1 MTSIERTAYPR
12 FKRLM
17 SAREMHVFFTPKRE
31 EIGWAQER
39 TRSEEHLL
47 ALALALKCYQKLGY
61 FPKAAEVPETV
72 VEHVRGALELP
83 EGTGPHYESANTA
96 KLHRKLVRE
105 RQGISYDQ
113 ERARQIAEEAIR
125 RTALVK
131 NNPPDLINV
140 ALEELV
146 RATCELPA
154 FRTLDEMAARVRR
167 EVNEDIFA
175 TVRSRMT
182 MEDRARLLG
191 LLEVG
196 GLDRKSGL
204 NRLKKPAKRP
214 SWSHLK
220 EQHKQLQWVDG
231 LGNTDAW
238 LEGIA
243 PGKVADF
250 AAEAGALDAAE
261 LRDYETGKLIALL
274 ACLVHTARRRAR
286 DDLAE
291 MFCKRVATKLK
302 NAKDELEEI
311 RNQQQALVERM
322 IGTYRTV
329 LEHIDP
335 ADLVPRG
342 PDGAPVPFPAGKK
355 ARRKA
360 ARALAAKRAAA
371 LALAQ
376 KTVQSS
382 GSFAAEFADIEAVSA
397 HHGNNHEVLVA
408 RFYKRDRAPMFDLVG
423 TLEFEAVSEDRRVL
437 DALAHAGAHQSA
449 TREYVSELYEGEPLD
464 LGFASQNWQR
474 AVRDRKR
481 PGMLDRRPFETMV
494 FTYLAEHLRTGDVAI
509 TGSDTFANWLDQ
521 LPDWEECSPKLAQLC
536 EETGLPDTAA
546 GFTAALRGRLEA
558 TAAEVDSGYP
568 DNTDLVIDE
577 NGVPVLRKQR
587 AKGVSALAEA
597 LEAEV
602 KARMPERTLLGILSR
617 TAYWV
622 EWWRRFGPASG
633 SDPKLKDPFGR
644 YVLTTFVGGINMT
657 FAEAARHI
665 AGVSAHE
672 LGAITN
678 RHLSV
683 DKINEAITDVVN
695 AFMRLDLVK
704 AWGDGTSVA
713 ADGTQMDT
721 FIDNLLAE
729 SSIRYGGFG
738 GIAYHHISD
747 QYIALFSRFV
757 PCGVWEAVYIIDGL
771 LKNASEMKPDTIHAD
786 TQGQSFPVF
795 CLSHL
800 MGFEL
805 MPRIRNWKDRTFY
818 RPSASARYRHIDVL
832 FDQGGGNVIDWRL
845 VETHWRDLMRV
856 SIAIREGT
864 LASPLLLRR
873 LGSNSHRNQI
883 YRAFREV
890 GRAVATVQLLKF
902 ISDPSLRRRV
912 TAATNKVESFN
923 NFTDWLAFC
932 NGGVIAENDPVEQE
946 KAVKLTS
953 LLANCVIFH
962 TTLDLMNIVRELQ
975 AEGWQITG
983 EDLAA
988 ISPYLTD
995 HIMRFGTY
1003 ATTELTVR
1011 PDAFDPHL
1019 DVEFESEEEL
1029 PTAA

>member
-17 SAREMHVFFTPKRE
+17 SAREMHVFFTPKPE
-31 EIGWAQER
+31 EAAWVRER
-39 TRSEEHLL
+39 TRSDEHLL

-61 FPKAAEVPETV
+61 FPKAAEVPEAV
-72 VEHVRGALELP
+72 VEHMRGGLELA

-105 RQGISYDQ
+105 RQGVSYDQ
-113 ERARQIAEEAIR
+113 ERARQIAEKAIR
-125 RTALVK
+125 SAALVK

-154 FRTLDEMAARVRR
+154 FRTLDEMAARIRR
-167 EVNEDIFA
+167 EVNEDIFHA
-175 TVRSRMT
+175 LCSRMT
-182 MEDRARLLG
+182 LQDRARMMG
-191 LLEVG
+191 LLDVG

-220 EQHKQLQWVDG
+220 EQHRHLQWVDG
-231 LGNTDAW
+231 LGDTDAW
-238 LEGIA
+238 LEDITL
-243 PGKVADF
+243 GKIADF
-250 AAEAGALDAAE
+250 AAEASALDATE
-261 LRDYETGKLIALL
+261 LRDYETGKRTALL

-291 MFCKRVATKLK
+291 MFCRRVAARLK

-311 RNQQQALVERM
+311 RKQQQALVER
-322 IGTYRTV
+322 
-329 LEHIDP
+329 IDP

-342 PDGAPVPFPAGKK
+342 ADGAPVPFPAGKK

-360 ARALAAKRAAA
+360 ARALAAQRAAA
-371 LALAQ
+371 LAMAQ
-376 KTVQSS
+376 KAVLAS
-382 GSFAAEFADIEAVSA
+382 GSFAEEFADIEAVAA

-437 DALAHAGAHQSA
+437 DALAHARAHQNA
-449 TREYVSELYEGEPLD
+449 TREYVSELYEGQPLD

-474 AVRDRKR
+474 AVRDRRR
-481 PGMLDRRPFETMV
+481 PGMLDRRRFEALV
-494 FTYLAEHLRTGDVAI
+494 FTSLAEHLRTGDVAI
-509 TGSDTFANWLDQ
+509 TGSDTFANWLEQ
-521 LPDWEECSPKLAQLC
+521 LPAWEECGDKLAQLC

-546 GFTAALRGRLEA
+546 GFTAALRGRLEV

-568 DNTDLVIDE
+568 DNADLVIDE
-577 NGVPVLRKQR
+577 NGVPALRKQR
-587 AKGVSALAEA
+587 AKGMNAMAEA
-597 LEAEV
+597 LETEV

-622 EWWRRFGPASG
+622 EWWRRFGPASS

-657 FAEAARHI
+657 YAEAARHI
-665 AGVSAHE
+665 SGVSAHE
-672 LGAITN
+672 LSAITN

-683 DKINEAITDVVN
+683 DKINEAIADVVN

-713 ADGTQMDT
+713 ADGAQMDT

-729 SSIRYGGFG
+729 TSIRYGGFG

-747 QYIALFSRFV
+747 QYIALFSRFI

-771 LKNASEMKPDTIHAD
+771 LKNASEMRPDTIHAD

-795 CLSHL
+795 CLAHL
-800 MGFEL
+800 LGFEL

-818 RPSASARYRHIDVL
+818 RPSASARYRHIDAL
-832 FDQGGGNVIDWRL
+832 FDQGGRNVIDWRL
-845 VETHWRDLMRV
+845 IEAHWKDLMRV

-873 LGSNSHRNQI
+873 LGSNSKRNQI

-890 GRAVATVQLLKF
+890 GRTVATVQLLRF

-932 NGGVIAENDPVEQE
+932 NGGMIAENDPVEQE

-953 LLANCVIFH
+953 LLANRVIFH
-962 TTLDLMNIVRELQ
+962 TTLDLMNVVRELQ

-1019 DVEFESEEEL
+1019 DVVFEAKEEI
-1029 PTAA
+1029 PAVA

>member
-17 SAREMHVFFTPKRE
+17 SAREMHVFFTSKRE
-31 EIGWAQER
+31 EIEWVQEW
-39 TRSEEHLL
+39 TRSGEHLL

-61 FPKAAEVPETV
+61 FPKAAEVPGTV

-105 RQGISYDQ
+105 RHGISYDQ
-113 ERARQIAEEAIR
+113 ERARQIAEETIR
-125 RTALVK
+125 RAALVK

-182 MEDRARLLG
+182 MEDRARVQG

-231 LGNTDAW
+231 LGDTDAW

-243 PGKVADF
+243 PGKIADF
-250 AAEAGALDAAE
+250 AVEAGALDAAE

-274 ACLVHTARRRAR
+274 ACLVHAARRRAR

-291 MFCKRVATKLK
+291 MFCKRVATRLK

-311 RNQQQALVERM
+311 RKQQQALVERM

-329 LEHIDP
+329 LERIDP
-335 ADLVPRG
+335 ADLLPRG
-342 PDGAPVPFPAGKK
+342 PDGAPAAFPAGKK
-355 ARRKA
+355 ARRRA
-360 ARALAAKRAAA
+360 ARALAGKRAAA
-371 LALAQ
+371 LAMAQ
-376 KTVQSS
+376 KAVPSS
-382 GSFAAEFADIEAVSA
+382 GSFAAQFADIEAVSA

-437 DALAHAGAHQSA
+437 DALAHARAHQSA
-449 TREYVSELYEGEPLD
+449 TREYISELYEGQPLD

-481 PGMLDRRPFETMV
+481 PGMLDRRRFETLV

-521 LPDWEECSPKLAQLC
+521 LPDWEECGPKLAQLC

-546 GFTAALRGRLEA
+546 AFTAALRERLEA

-568 DNTDLVIDE
+568 DNADLVIDE

-597 LEAEV
+597 LETEV

-665 AGVSAHE
+665 SGVSAHE
-672 LGAITN
+672 LSAITN

-683 DKINEAITDVVN
+683 EKINEAIADVVN

-713 ADGTQMDT
+713 ADRTQMDT
-721 FIDNLLAE
+721 FIDNLLA
-729 SSIRYGGFG
+729 
-738 GIAYHHISD
+738 
-747 QYIALFSRFV
+747 ALGQRPLPAHRRAV
-757 PCGVWEAVYIIDGL
+757 RPGRAQRHRLAARRGPLAGPHACQHCYPGRAPWPRRCCCGAWA
-771 LKNASEMKPDTIHAD
+771 AT
-786 TQGQSFPVF
+786 
-795 CLSHL
+795 
-800 MGFEL
+800 
-805 MPRIRNWKDRTFY
+805 
-818 RPSASARYRHIDVL
+818 PSATRSTGLSARSAAL
-832 FDQGGGNVIDWRL
+832 
-845 VETHWRDLMRV
+845 
-856 SIAIREGT
+856 
-864 LASPLLLRR
+864 SPPCSCCGLSRTRR
-873 LGSNSHRNQI
+873 CG
-883 YRAFREV
+883 A
-890 GRAVATVQLLKF
+890 G
-902 ISDPSLRRRV
+902 
-912 TAATNKVESFN
+912 
-923 NFTDWLAFC
+923 
-932 NGGVIAENDPVEQE
+932 
-946 KAVKLTS
+946 
-953 LLANCVIFH
+953 
-962 TTLDLMNIVRELQ
+962 
-975 AEGWQITG
+975 
-983 EDLAA
+983 
-988 ISPYLTD
+988 
-995 HIMRFGTY
+995 
-1003 ATTELTVR
+1003 
-1011 PDAFDPHL
+1011 
-1019 DVEFESEEEL
+1019 
-1029 PTAA
+1029 

>member
-1 MTSIERTAYPR
+1 M
-12 FKRLM
+12 
-17 SAREMHVFFTPKRE
+17 
-31 EIGWAQER
+31 
-39 TRSEEHLL
+39 
-47 ALALALKCYQKLGY
+47 
-61 FPKAAEVPETV
+61 

-113 ERARQIAEEAIR
+113 ERARQIAVEAIR
-125 RTALVK
+125 RAALVK

-182 MEDRARLLG
+182 MEDRARVQG

-196 GLDRKSGL
+196 GLDRKSGP

-231 LGNTDAW
+231 LGDTDAW

-243 PGKVADF
+243 PGKIADF

-274 ACLVHTARRRAR
+274 ACLVHAARRRAR

-291 MFCKRVATKLK
+291 MFCKRGATKLK

-311 RNQQQALVERM
+311 RKQQQALVERM

-329 LEHIDP
+329 LERIDP
-335 ADLVPRG
+335 ADLLPRG
-342 PDGAPVPFPAGKK
+342 PDGAPAAFPAGKK
-355 ARRKA
+355 ARRRA
-360 ARALAAKRAAA
+360 ARALAGKRAAA
-371 LALAQ
+371 LAMAQ
-376 KTVQSS
+376 KAVQSS

-437 DALAHAGAHQSA
+437 DALAHARAHQSA
-449 TREYVSELYEGEPLD
+449 TREYISELYEGQPLD

-481 PGMLDRRPFETMV
+481 PGMLDRRRFETLV

-521 LPDWEECSPKLAQLC
+521 LPDWEECGPKLAQLC

-546 GFTAALRGRLEA
+546 AFTAALRERLEA

-568 DNTDLVIDE
+568 DIV
-577 NGVPVLRKQR
+577 
-587 AKGVSALAEA
+587 
-597 LEAEV
+597 
-602 KARMPERTLLGILSR
+602 SR

-644 YVLTTFVGGINMT
+644 SVLTTFVGGINMT

-665 AGVSAHE
+665 SGVSAHE
-672 LGAITN
+672 LSAITN

-683 DKINEAITDVVN
+683 EKINEAIADVVN

-721 FIDNLLAE
+721 FIDNLLA
-729 SSIRYGGFG
+729 
-738 GIAYHHISD
+738 
-747 QYIALFSRFV
+747 ALGQRPLPAHRRAV
-757 PCGVWEAVYIIDGL
+757 RPGRAQRHRLAARRGPLAGPHACQHCYPGRAPWPRRCCCGAWA
-771 LKNASEMKPDTIHAD
+771 AT
-786 TQGQSFPVF
+786 
-795 CLSHL
+795 
-800 MGFEL
+800 
-805 MPRIRNWKDRTFY
+805 
-818 RPSASARYRHIDVL
+818 PSATRSTGLSARSAAL
-832 FDQGGGNVIDWRL
+832 
-845 VETHWRDLMRV
+845 
-856 SIAIREGT
+856 
-864 LASPLLLRR
+864 SPPCSCCGLSRTRR
-873 LGSNSHRNQI
+873 CG
-883 YRAFREV
+883 A
-890 GRAVATVQLLKF
+890 G
-902 ISDPSLRRRV
+902 
-912 TAATNKVESFN
+912 
-923 NFTDWLAFC
+923 
-932 NGGVIAENDPVEQE
+932 
-946 KAVKLTS
+946 
-953 LLANCVIFH
+953 
-962 TTLDLMNIVRELQ
+962 
-975 AEGWQITG
+975 
-983 EDLAA
+983 
-988 ISPYLTD
+988 
-995 HIMRFGTY
+995 
-1003 ATTELTVR
+1003 
-1011 PDAFDPHL
+1011 
-1019 DVEFESEEEL
+1019 
-1029 PTAA
+1029 